1 MKTRSARSALAN
13 RGLTLVELFIVVV
26 VLAVLAVVL
35 LPDLMVARRPASR
48 INCANCLKQ
57 VGLAF
62 RMYSTDNNDRFPM
75 SHSSASPPAN
85 WQAESLRIWRLLS
98 NELATPRILV
108 CPADTRVWATNFA
121 SLTVT
126 NTSYF
131 IAVEADEIHPERWLS
146 GDRNLRVRAQPLG
159 PGAVTLTTNQIVGWG
174 AGLHTAT
181 TNVSGAG
188 NLLLSDGSVQ
198 APTSR
203 RLRGYLIASDVATN
217 HLLIP

>member
-26 VLAVLAVVL
+26 VLAVLAAMVLPRL
-35 LPDLMVARRPASR
+35 LPARVNSKR
-48 INCANCLKQ
+48 IVCANCLKQ

-62 RMYSTDNNDRFPM
+62 RLYSSDNQDRFPM
-75 SHSSASPPAN
+75 PAPGVYPLAD
-85 WQAESLRIWRLLS
+85 WQAETLRIWRLLS
-98 NELATPRILV
+98 NELSTPRILL
-108 CPADTRVWATNFA
+108 CPADTRVWAKNLA
-121 SLTVT
+121 SLAIT

-131 IAVEADEIHPERWLS
+131 IALEADEMHPNRWLS

-159 PGAVTLTTNQIVGWG
+159 PGAVTLTTNQIVGW
-174 AGLHTAT
+174 ASGLHTEA
-181 TNVSGAG
+181 NNPSGAG

-198 APTSR
+198 PATSR
-203 RLRGYLIASDVATN
+203 RLREYLKTSGIATN